1 MFSLVKDLP
10 VMFGIIFATW
20 VAVAIIVL
28 MHLLKRT
35 DISKQN
41 KIIWVIVGLIPIIG
55 IGTYSVAN
63 FKKNKF
69 ILITFLLAII
79 ISISSVWYYAI
90 YLQSPAKTDR
100 TTEAG
105 IGISADSLM
114 NEFYTNEEAANK
126 KYNNKLLEVTGII
139 AKSENNTNTILFLK
153 TNFQEGI
160 VSANLKEKKSF
171 SIGSLVTVKGIFTG
185 FILGEIQLTEA
196 IVLNSNIAPSNT
208 PPTAKT
214 NPDTTFSKKDTTTLP
229 SATKVFKSTTGSIRF
244 FSKTPAEDIE
254 ATNKQLISG
263 INTSSGEIKFAA
275 LIKGF
280 QFDNQLMQKHFNE
293 PDYLNSDSFPKSEF
307 KGKIKNITTVD
318 FTKNGTYAVTADG
331 QLSIHGVTKKIEVA
345 GQLIINNATLTL
357 NSIFKIHVQDYKIDG
372 NDVADLLDV
381 TVNCTYK

>member
-105 IGISADSLM
+105 FGISADSLM

-196 IVLNSNIAPSNT
+196 IVLNSNIAASNT
-208 PPTAKT
+208 PTTANT
-214 NPDTTFSKKDTTTLP
+214 NPDTTVSKKDTTTLP
-229 SATKVFKSTTGSIRF
+229 SATKVFKSTTGSITQSLGR
-244 FSKTPAEDIE
+244 SNI
-254 ATNKQLISG
+254 
-263 INTSSGEIKFAA
+263 
-275 LIKGF
+275 F
-280 QFDNQLMQKHFNE
+280 Q
-293 PDYLNSDSFPKSEF
+293 
-307 KGKIKNITTVD
+307 
-318 FTKNGTYAVTADG
+318 
-331 QLSIHGVTKKIEVA
+331 
-345 GQLIINNATLTL
+345 
-357 NSIFKIHVQDYKIDG
+357 
-372 NDVADLLDV
+372 
-381 TVNCTYK
+381 

>member
-69 ILITFLLAII
+69 ILIIFLFAII
-79 ISISSVWYYAI
+79 ITISSIWYYAI
-90 YLQSPAKTDR
+90 YLQSPAKIDR
-100 TTEAG
+100 TAEAG

-139 AKSENNTNTILFLK
+139 AKSEYNTNTILFLK

-196 IVLNSNIAPSNT
+196 IVLNSNNAASNT
-208 PPTAKT
+208 PTTANT

-254 ATNKQLISG
+254 ATNKQLISS
-263 INTSSGEIKFAA
+263 INASTGEIKFAA

-307 KGKIKNITTVD
+307 KGKIKNTASVD
-318 FTKNGTYAVTADG
+318 FTKNGTYTITADG
-331 QLSIHGVTKKIEVA
+331 QLSIHGITKKIEVA
-345 GQLIINNATLTL
+345 GQLIINNGKL
-357 NSIFKIHVQDYKIDG
+357 NLKGIFKIHVQDYRIDG
-372 NDVADLLDV
+372 NDVAELLDV
-381 TVNCTYK
+381 TVNCAYK

>member
-105 IGISADSLM
+105 FGISADSLM

-196 IVLNSNIAPSNT
+196 IVLNSNIAASNT
-208 PPTAKT
+208 PTTANT
-214 NPDTTFSKKDTTTLP
+214 NPDTTVSKKDTTTLP

-254 ATNKQLISG
+254 ATNKQLISS
-263 INTSSGEIKFAA
+263 INASTGEIKFAA

-307 KGKIKNITTVD
+307 KGKIKNTASID
-318 FTKNGTYAVTADG
+318 FTKNGTYTITADG
-331 QLSIHGVTKKIEVA
+331 QLSIHGVRNKIEVT
-345 GQLIINNATLTL
+345 GQLIINNGTINLK
-357 NSIFKIHVQDYKIDG
+357 SIFKIHVQDYRIDG
-372 NDVADLLDV
+372 NDVAELLDV
-381 TVNCTYK
+381 TVNCAYK

>member
-10 VMFGIIFATW
+10 VMFGIIATTW
-20 VAVAIIVL
+20 FVVAMIIL

-41 KIIWVIVGLIPIIG
+41 KIVWIIVGLIPIVG
-55 IGTYSVAN
+55 IGAYSIAN

-69 ILITFLLAII
+69 ILITFLLAIVI
-79 ISISSVWYYAI
+79 TIFSIWYYAI

-100 TTEAG
+100 TSEAG

-114 NEFYTNEEAANK
+114 HEFLINEAAANK

-153 TNFQEGI
+153 TNFQDGI
-160 VSANLKEKKSF
+160 VSANLKEKKSLP
-171 SIGSLVTVKGIFTG
+171 IGSTVTVKGIFTG

-208 PPTAKT
+208 PTSANT
-214 NPDTTFSKKDTTTLP
+214 NPDTIILKKDTTTLP
-229 SATKVFKSTTGSIRF
+229 SGAKIFKSTTGSIRF
-244 FSKTPAEDIE
+244 FSKTTAEDIE
-254 ATNKQLISG
+254 ATNKQLISS
-263 INTSSGEIKFAA
+263 INASTGEIKFAA

-307 KGKIKNITTVD
+307 KGKIKNIASVD
-318 FTKNGTYAVTADG
+318 FTKNGTYAVTTVG
-331 QLSIHGVTKKIEVA
+331 QLSIHGVTKKIEVE
-345 GQLIINNATLTL
+345 GQLIINNGIL
-357 NSIFKIHVQDYKIDG
+357 NLRGIFKIHVQDYRIDG
-372 NDVADLLDV
+372 SDVAELLDI